1 MTIKKYKTLETPIG
15 SGAVYDKGSKIATA
29 RYRLIVNQQVHVVHS
44 FGGTEDQIDGLTDA
58 NGVLTVV
65 DGERSLMNTQS
76 PLTLELEDGRQ
87 MEFLATNYDPVS
99 DTYQI
104 VRTGDWQ

>member
-1 MTIKKYKTLETPIG
+1 M
-15 SGAVYDKGSKIATA
+15 
-29 RYRLIVNQQVHVVHS
+29 HVVHS

-65 DGERSLMNTQS
+65 DEERSLMNTQS

-87 MEFLATNYDPVS
+87 MEFLATNYDPVFDS
-99 DTYQI
+99 QI
-104 VRTGDWQ
+104 PHLTLLGAVCVLSGGVRVSTRGDA